1 MGPARTSQEAVAFQ
15 APKNRELTIGIYG
28 GDDHGEDWVGF
39 PGKFDKK
46 AFLTLSLLLNMF

>member
-1 MGPARTSQEAVAFQ
+1 MGFGPHKYDVKTWEIYT
-15 APKNRELTIGIYG
+15 TIGIYG

-46 AFLTLSLLLNMF
+46 PF